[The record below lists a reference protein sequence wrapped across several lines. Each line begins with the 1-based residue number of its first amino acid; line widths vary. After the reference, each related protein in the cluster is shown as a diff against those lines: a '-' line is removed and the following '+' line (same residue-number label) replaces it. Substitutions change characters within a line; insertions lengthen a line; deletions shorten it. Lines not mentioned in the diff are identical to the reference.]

1 MTNPLEILK
10 TQLEKALDE
19 TNETEDF
26 KDSLRD
32 AMHAI

>member
-19 TNETEDF
+19 TGEKEDF
-26 KDSLRD
+26 KESRV
-32 AMHAI
+32 IKWQRK